1 MTISKFAKNGLL
13 LAGLLSAPLCVAS
26 EPLYDSVSLP
36 PNIADDD
43 KDGVINIRD
52 FCPQTVIGAKVDND
66 GCPTENK
73 VEHSINLRVLFDT
86 ARYEVKPEFYPEVRK
101 IADFLYANP
110 MATVII
116 EGHTDNMG
124 DPQKNLT
131 LSRNR
136 ANEIAIVLIRQFG
149 IDRNRIR
156 GVGYGETRP
165 IASNDTPEGRSQNR
179 RVIANL
185 YSSKTNQEKRWNI
198 YSVDAMPDPT
208 LSPNLMFNN
217 GF

>member
-1 MTISKFAKNGLL
+1 
-13 LAGLLSAPLCVAS
+13 
-26 EPLYDSVSLP
+26 
-36 PNIADDD
+36 
-43 KDGVINIRD
+43 
-52 FCPQTVIGAKVDND
+52 
-66 GCPTENK
+66 
-73 VEHSINLRVLFDT
+73 
-86 ARYEVKPEFYPEVRK
+86 
-101 IADFLYANP
+101 